1 MPVPRCCCAQA
12 AISVRRKPSDE
23 GELHAQRVS
32 LLVGLDGCDKGRLAG
47 RPTTALAPTSFAT
60 EIGVIELDPSAECVL
75 AVSLHHH
82 LHQLVSDTPC
92 GVVGDPQM
100 AVQLH
105 RRNALFVLGHEVDGL
120 KPHRQGQLG
129 GVEDGAGGDGGLAVA
144 AIALLELAGVELAAS
159 VVATVRTQKAVGSSP
174 SIQGVEALVFC
185 SIEREEFVQADSFLT
200 LYWVVCHGMEISF
213 FYHQFT
219 W

>member
-1 MPVPRCCCAQA
+1 MEGAAQGVLDGAENRIHPTKLEVLDSGSSAAHHHRLMNAARCGDAMKAGQPIGDDPSACAEVLLRPGGDFSETEA
-12 AISVRRKPSDE
+12 LDE

-60 EIGVIELDPSAECVL
+60 EIGVIEMDPSAECVF

-82 LHQLVSDTPC
+82 PHQLVSDTPC

-105 RRNALFVLGHEVDGL
+105 RRNALFCLG
-120 KPHRQGQLG
+120 
-129 GVEDGAGGDGGLAVA
+129 
-144 AIALLELAGVELAAS
+144 S
-159 VVATVRTQKAVGSSP
+159 
-174 SIQGVEALVFC
+174 
-185 SIEREEFVQADSFLT
+185 
-200 LYWVVCHGMEISF
+200 
-213 FYHQFT
+213 
-219 W
+219 